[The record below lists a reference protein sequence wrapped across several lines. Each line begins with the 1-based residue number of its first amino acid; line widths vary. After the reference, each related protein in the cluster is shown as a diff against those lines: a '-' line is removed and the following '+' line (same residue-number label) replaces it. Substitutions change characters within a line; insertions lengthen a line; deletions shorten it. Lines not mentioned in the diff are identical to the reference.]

1 MKIRPVEASDVPEVI
16 ALVREVLAEFGLA
29 FGEGSDT
36 DAQLGELPG
45 SYTREG
51 GAFFVAEE
59 AGRLVAT
66 AGVSPSSPSSSSGE
80 HTFELRKMY
89 VASAARRARL
99 GARLLEVCLEHVRAR
114 GGTRVVLDT
123 AETMTDAI
131 AFYERHGFVRDD
143 RFLRGAR
150 CARGYRFDL
159 PEQSP

>member
-1 MKIRPVEASDVPEVI
+1 MLDLRAMKIRPVEARDAPEVI
-16 ALVREVLAEFGLA
+16 SLVREVLAEFGLA

-36 DAQLGELPG
+36 DAQLAELPG

-51 GAFFVAEE
+51 GAFFVAED

-66 AGVSPSSPSSSSGE
+66 AGVSPSSPSGE
-80 HTFELRKMY
+80 RTFELRKMY
-89 VASAARRARL
+89 VARAARRARL

-114 GGTRVVLDT
+114 GGTQVVLDT
-123 AETMTDAI
+123 AETMTGAI

-150 CARGYRFDL
+150 CSRGYRLDL
-159 PEQSP
+159 L